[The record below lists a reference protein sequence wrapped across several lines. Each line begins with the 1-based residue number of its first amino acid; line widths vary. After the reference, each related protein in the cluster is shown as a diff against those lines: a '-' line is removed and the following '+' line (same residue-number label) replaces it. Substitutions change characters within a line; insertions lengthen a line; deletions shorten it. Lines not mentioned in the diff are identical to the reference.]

1 MAHSMASELQVTNRV
16 RGHPD
21 LDLDLDLDLDI
32 IDIIDIHL
40 FGR

>member
-21 LDLDLDLDLDI
+21 LDLDLDLDI